1 MFLRSIVRQKNGK
14 EHESFSIVEN
24 KRVAGGKGVQRHG
37 LYLCEINPTQ
47 QAAWGRTIEI
57 FEDGEL
63 QPKTVAL
70 FPEDRA
76 VALSDEEIVR
86 IRLKDLQLKRPRQ
99 WGACW
104 LATVLYEKL
113 QLDRFWAQKLP
124 PNRKGT
130 RWDWVLQ
137 TLVTY
142 RLLDPGSE
150 WKLHRQW
157 FEATALGDLLGA
169 DFGVGGKRK
178 LYR

>member
-1 MFLRSIVRQKNGK
+1 MFLRSIVRKKNGK

-24 KRVAGGKGVQRHG
+24 KRVAGGKGGQRQG
-37 LYLCEINPTQ
+37 LYLGEINPTQ
-47 QAAWGRTIEI
+47 QAAWRRTIEI

-104 LATVLYEKL
+104 LATVLYEKRA
-113 QLDRFWAQKLP
+113 LDGFWDPRLP
-124 PNRKGT
+124 PHPQAT
-130 RWDWVLQ
+130 RWDLVLQ
-137 TLVTY
+137 TLITY

-157 FEATALGDLLGA
+157 VAA
-169 DFGVGGKRK
+169 
-178 LYR
+178 